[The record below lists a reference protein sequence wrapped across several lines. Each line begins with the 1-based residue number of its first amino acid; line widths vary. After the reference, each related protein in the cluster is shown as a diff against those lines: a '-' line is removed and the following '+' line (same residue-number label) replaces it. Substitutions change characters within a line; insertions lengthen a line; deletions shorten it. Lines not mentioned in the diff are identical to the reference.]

1 MVSPM
6 KITVMSWADL
16 FGVAGGVEVKIG
28 DGSGVKVAGILV
40 VVGKGV
46 AVSRIAVAI
55 GCVSTVNN

>member
-1 MVSPM
+1 M

-16 FGVAGGVEVKIG
+16 FGVAEGVDVKIG
-28 DGSGVKVAGILV
+28 DGSRVKVACILV

>member
-6 KITVMSWADL
+6 KITVMSWADP
-16 FGVAGGVEVKIG
+16 FGVAEGVEVKIG
-28 DGSGVKVAGILV
+28 DGSGVKVAGILE

-46 AVSRIAVAI
+46 EVSSIAVAI